1 MHFPSL
7 LTINARIQ
15 EFRLVTLNSHSLHT
29 LARRS
34 HVTGASA
41 TSPSTGTSCSTGRT
55 WATAWGRASRT
66 STCLQDAY
74 RTSWR
79 NQSCLCWWRMVGSVT
94 YLLSL
99 FLCFFFLNHL
109 IYLFFKENDKSF
121 PTISEPIRNQLLGL
135 TCWFLTLWKLKI
147 SRPYI

>member
-1 MHFPSL
+1 MLFPSL
-7 LTINARIQ
+7 LTINAIIQ

-41 TSPSTGTSCSTGRT
+41 TSPLTGTSCSTGRT

-94 YLLSL
+94 YLFSL
-99 FLCFFFLNHL
+99 FLCFFFFKSSHL
-109 IYLFFKENDKSF
+109 FIFLRKWRELSNDTS
-121 PTISEPIRNQLLGL
+121 TDQEPIIRTHMLFPN
-135 TCWFLTLWKLKI
+135 FMEA
-147 SRPYI
+147 